1 MDPTRPPGRPPGRQ
15 AGVRRAAGWAGA
27 VPVRLPVTTAYLG
40 LLGLVTLAL
49 EAGPAPVRAHLVL
62 AASTN
67 LANLG
72 QGRWATLLTSAFV
85 AGPRVPGPGWW
96 LALAGLL
103 ASAELLWG
111 SWRAVLTFLA
121 GHVGATLL
129 VAAGLAAGMTAGWL
143 PAAWATAP
151 DVGASY
157 GLLAVLGALAA
168 GAPPAVRRGAVPL
181 LVAAVGVGLLLRP
194 TFTAA
199 GHLVA
204 LLIGLLIGTAAG
216 AWRPGVP
223 GQSPAGSQEIVRLG

>member
-1 MDPTRPPGRPPGRQ
+1 MDPRWHSGRLAGERAGGR
-15 AGVRRAAGWAGA
+15 RLAGWIAA
-27 VPVRLPVTTAYLG
+27 LPARLPVTTAYLG

-49 EAGPAPVRAHLVL
+49 EAAPAPVRAHLVL

-129 VAAGLAAGMTAGWL
+129 VAAWLAAGVTAGWL

-168 GAPPAVRRGAVPL
+168 GAPSAVRRGAVPL
-181 LVAAVGVGLLLRP
+181 LVAAVGVGLLLNP

-216 AWRPGVP
+216 TWHSGVS
-223 GQSPAGSQEIVRLG
+223 GQSPTGSQEIVRFG